1 MYILTDGD
9 FPNNNEVLNRVA
21 ALNGNKKTRVNTIAF
36 VTSSDDE
43 TSESFIKFLQTL
55 ADQNGGKFKH
65 VAQDQ
70 LDG

>member
-1 MYILTDGD
+1 MYVLTDGD
-9 FPNNNEVLNRVA
+9 FPNNNEVLA
-21 ALNGNKKTRVNTIAF
+21 KTEALNKNKKTRVNTIAF
-36 VTSSDDE
+36 VTSQDDE
-43 TSESFIKFLQTL
+43 TSESFLKFLQTL